1 MDPVKSPHIFFY
13 LWPLGV
19 QGENLAPLANF
30 TSDKGTILAPIRLKT
45 TRFLAGV

>member
-1 MDPVKSPHIFFY
+1 MDPVKSPHIF

-30 TSDKGTILAPIRLKT
+30 TSGIGAILAPIRLKT
-45 TRFLAGV
+45 TKFLAGV